1 MTEFLTNLFPG
12 ISTFFMVEPS
22 IAIARIVLIVL
33 GFVLAYLGFKGTLE
47 PLIMV
52 PMGIGMIAVN
62 CGTLIL
68 SGDTAEIIG
77 STIGNII
84 IAPLVS
90 DVDGIVNIMQVDFLQ
105 PIYNLTFSNGL
116 IACLVFMGIGARSEI
131 SFLLAKPWSS
141 MIIALFAEL
150 GTFVTLVLGVLAFA
164 LTPEQA
170 ASIATIGGADGPM
183 VLFTSLMLAPEYF
196 VPIGIIAYL
205 YLSLTYGGYPY
216 IIKLMVPKKY
226 RGIDM
231 YVDMPEVSQKSKF
244 IFIVLVCAILCL
256 LLPVAA
262 PLILSFFIGMAVK
275 EAGISRYTELLE
287 NGISYFATFFLGLL
301 LGVLCEASTILDPIV
316 IKLLILGIIA
326 LAISAIGGLAGGWVM
341 YLWHKHKGEDYNP
354 VIGVAGVSCM
364 PSTAKLAQHAAQ
376 DENPFAMI
384 LPVAMGANISGVITS
399 AIIAGTFVATIS
411 MVVV

>member
-1 MTEFLTNLFPG
+1 MAEFLAELFPG
-12 ISTFFMVEPS
+12 ISTFFTQAQES
-22 IAIARIVLIVL
+22 GIAIPIARLFLIAL
-33 GFVLAYLGFKGTLE
+33 GFFLAYMGFKGTLE

-52 PMGIGMIAVN
+52 PMGIGMIAIN

-68 SGDTAEIIG
+68 SDG
-77 STIGNII
+77 SIGNII
-84 IAPLVS
+84 IDPLVS
-90 DVDGIVNIMQVDFLQ
+90 DATELIDIMQVNFLQ
-105 PIYNLTFSNGL
+105 PVYNLTFSNGL

-150 GTFVTLVLGVLAFA
+150 GTFVVLVLGVAAFGLA
-164 LTPEQA
+164 PEEA

-183 VLFTSLMLAPEYF
+183 VLFTSLMLAPELF
-196 VPIGIIAYL
+196 VPISIIAYL

-216 IIKLMVPKKY
+216 IIKMMVPKKY

-231 YVDMPEVSQKSKF
+231 YVDVPEVSQKSKF
-244 IFIVLVCAILCL
+244 IFIVIICGLLCL

-275 EAGISRYTELLE
+275 EAGISRYTSLLE
-287 NGISYFATFFLGLL
+287 NGISYLATFFLGLL
-301 LGVLCEASTILDPIV
+301 LGVLCEASTLLDPTV
-316 IKLLILGIIA
+316 IILLILGILA
-326 LAISAIGGLAGGWVM
+326 LAISAIGGLIGGWVM
-341 YLWHKHKGEDYNP
+341 YLVHKRKGEDFNP
-354 VIGVAGVSCM
+354 VIGIAGVSCM

-399 AIIAGTFVATIS
+399 AIIAGIFVATIS